1 MDKLCWVCGDIRGER
16 KSKYYKVVDFASELE
31 PVFNIGTADDKI
43 NVHPVNFCTTKCYY
57 KIDNFKRQQVKS
69 PFQTLVWV
77 PHDMKGCGTCKL
89 GNTNLR
95 GGRPKKGTSH
105 AGRPKTVKTFEDV
118 MELDPSKPIPPSLDK
133 AICHVI
139 SIKMKQSTLLNNS
152 VQFSSGGP
160 QPLTLSP
167 MQAPRKQIQ
176 IASKRT
182 IYN

>member
-1 MDKLCWVCGDIRGER
+1 M
-16 KSKYYKVVDFASELE
+16 E
-31 PVFNIGTADDKI
+31 P
-43 NVHPVNFCTTKCYY
+43 
-57 KIDNFKRQQVKS
+57 
-69 PFQTLVWV
+69 
-77 PHDMKGCGTCKL
+77 
-89 GNTNLR
+89 
-95 GGRPKKGTSH
+95 H

-160 QPLTLSP
+160 QPLTLAQ
-167 MQAPRKQIQ
+167 MQTPRKEIQ

-182 IYN
+182 IYNRTKQSTDIIKLITGDSPDAFAAQTAAVAKSVDEEIMRENIMN